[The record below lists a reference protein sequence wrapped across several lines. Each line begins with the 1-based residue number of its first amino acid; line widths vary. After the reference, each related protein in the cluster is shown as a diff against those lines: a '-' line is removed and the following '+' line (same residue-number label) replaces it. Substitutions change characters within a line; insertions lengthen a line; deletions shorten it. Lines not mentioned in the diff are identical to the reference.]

1 MVEAW
6 ARTVAATGD
15 ERHLPEETVLYT
27 ALQAHWKTFVSEL
40 EAAAEPLVL
49 PAFVV
54 AEVEALRCGILSQG
68 LMLAKFRDCGWCG
81 PVAFSCRRRGF
92 WLSLSRSAHERLH
105 ESAEHVRNHL
115 DLYAAAPP
123 PTVMPLKVIGPPT
136 QPRQVAAFTS
146 PTRAAPFRVHAVFR
160 ATSWILDLPGA
171 DR

>member
-92 WLSLSRSAHERLH
+92 WLSCLGRRMSDFTKAPSTSAITSTFTPPRLH
-105 ESAEHVRNHL
+105 
-115 DLYAAAPP
+115 PP
-123 PTVMPLKVIGPPT
+123 SC
-136 QPRQVAAFTS
+136 R
-146 PTRAAPFRVHAVFR
+146 
-160 ATSWILDLPGA
+160 
-171 DR
+171 